1 MLDPRHL
8 MQLNTQNRPLPT
20 KLRQS
25 RNIYIAN
32 PTSGFN
38 DPFTNPFSRFVY
50 KAKADKYYVQP
61 TESTNPMRR
70 QKARQ
75 NIIHIALR
83 ESQMYPEAAKR
94 QKLKHDLEYPILK
107 QATANPISRM
117 FRPSYYLPKA
127 GMKGL
132 FKSSRK
138 YSELPRNK
146 EDFEA
151 TRDPLDSFQPG
162 KATEWSNKIDNYLLQ
177 NESDTIQNADKIFPF
192 EIQRT
197 AQNRP
202 QNDY

>member
-1 MLDPRHL
+1 
-8 MQLNTQNRPLPT
+8 
-20 KLRQS
+20 
-25 RNIYIAN
+25 
-32 PTSGFN
+32 
-38 DPFTNPFSRFVY
+38 
-50 KAKADKYYVQP
+50 
-61 TESTNPMRR
+61 
-70 QKARQ
+70 
-75 NIIHIALR
+75 
-83 ESQMYPEAAKR
+83 
-94 QKLKHDLEYPILK
+94 
-107 QATANPISRM
+107 
-117 FRPSYYLPKA
+117 
-127 GMKGL
+127 MKGL